1 MDDGG
6 RIDGHPLESP
16 GLYSN
21 SYALS
26 NEPMNDVM
34 AIVANPEGFSTRSSH
49 DSVDGFS
56 KRGSSI
62 LAIRSTQDGSSVRC
76 RLSILL
82 ID

>member
-26 NEPMNDVM
+26 NESMNGVM

-56 KRGSSI
+56 KRRSS
-62 LAIRSTQDGSSVRC
+62 LQVLQPLVTYSNSKDS
-76 RLSILL
+76 
-82 ID
+82 D